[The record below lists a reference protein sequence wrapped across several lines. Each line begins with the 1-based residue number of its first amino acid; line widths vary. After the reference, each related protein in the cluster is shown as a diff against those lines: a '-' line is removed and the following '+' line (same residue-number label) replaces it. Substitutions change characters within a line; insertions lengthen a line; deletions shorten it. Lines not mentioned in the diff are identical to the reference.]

1 LSVEIK
7 DQGGNRT
14 AGERLPYEK
23 PALEFVEI
31 HADQVL
37 VDTCKGYDATTGSTT
52 TGTGCGARGCYA
64 SNNS

>member
-1 LSVEIK
+1 LSAETK
-7 DQGGNRT
+7 EQGATRG

-37 VDTCKGYDATTGSTT
+37 VDVCKAFDTAVGSVGGAPGCAT
-52 TGTGCGARGCYA
+52 RGCYA